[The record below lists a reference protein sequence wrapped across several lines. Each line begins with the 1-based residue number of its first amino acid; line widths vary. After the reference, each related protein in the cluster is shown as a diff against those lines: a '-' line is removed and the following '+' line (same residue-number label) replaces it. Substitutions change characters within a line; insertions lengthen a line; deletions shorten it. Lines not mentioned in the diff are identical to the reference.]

1 MARRLQWQISP
12 VQSVVTERVAAVL
25 PVVVRRQKVPA
36 RVRRCLACWDKKEII
51 KKRGKHTSVDEWTMN
66 DISPLLRYKRLSNK
80 EAGNEW
86 AVSVCRQPPVAGVL
100 IDTGRVE
107 NDDQQAK
114 RKDYRSSPVHALS
127 FDWLTLLLVNVSSSY
142 WRKRHIRQ
150 ELVRQ

>member
-1 MARRLQWQISP
+1 
-12 VQSVVTERVAAVL
+12 
-25 PVVVRRQKVPA
+25 
-36 RVRRCLACWDKKEII
+36 
-51 KKRGKHTSVDEWTMN
+51 MN

-127 FDWLTLLLVNVSSSY
+127 FDWLTLLLVNVSSAY
-142 WRKRHIRQ
+142 
-150 ELVRQ
+150 

>member
-1 MARRLQWQISP
+1 
-12 VQSVVTERVAAVL
+12 
-25 PVVVRRQKVPA
+25 
-36 RVRRCLACWDKKEII
+36 
-51 KKRGKHTSVDEWTMN
+51 MN

-114 RKDYRSSPVHALS
+114 EKGLSIQPSPRSLS
-127 FDWLTLLLVNVSSSY
+127 IGLPFCL
-142 WRKRHIRQ
+142 
-150 ELVRQ
+150 